1 MGAGEGAPV
10 PVMPWQG
17 VPVSAVGEAGSVA
30 KAELAALG
38 MR

>member
-1 MGAGEGAPV
+1 MGAGEVAPV

-17 VPVSAVGEAGSVA
+17 VPVSAVGEAG
-30 KAELAALG
+30 LAALG